1 LPKFDVAE
9 TLQAMRQA
17 FFTQKNS
24 PVNEE
29 MVIKPKKIKKIKI
42 YKY

>member
-1 LPKFDVAE
+1 LPKFDVAK

-17 FFTQKNS
+17 FFTQQNS

-29 MVIKPKKIKKIKI
+29 MVIKPKLVMQEHNI
-42 YKY
+42 